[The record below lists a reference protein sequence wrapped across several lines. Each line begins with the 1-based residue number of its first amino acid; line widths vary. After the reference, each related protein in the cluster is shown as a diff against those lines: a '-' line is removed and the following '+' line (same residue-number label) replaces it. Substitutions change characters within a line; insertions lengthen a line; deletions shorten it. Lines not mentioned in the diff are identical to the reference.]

1 MKQFNLI
8 WFVWLILVILWTY
21 IWENVPPIADV
32 IVAVILSI
40 SAYQINLKLK
50 K

>member
-1 MKQFNLI
+1 MKQFNAI
-8 WFVWLILVILWTY
+8 WFVWFVLIILWNY

-40 SAYQINLKLK
+40 LLYQTNSRIK

>member
-8 WFVWLILVILWTY
+8 WFLWLILVILWNY
-21 IWENVPPIADV
+21 VWENVPPIADV
-32 IVAVILSI
+32 VVAVLLSI
-40 SAYQINLKLK
+40 TAYQLNLKLK

>member
-8 WFVWLILVILWTY
+8 WFLWLILVILWNY

-32 IVAVILSI
+32 VVAVLLSI
-40 SAYQINLKLK
+40 TAYQLNLKLK